1 MWWFE
6 KAILDP
12 HKTETYVSAE
22 LRARLAQS
30 VEQLTF
36 NQWVAGSIPAARTN
50 LFNALTSISHLL
62 DRAICDRDLKIM
74 TGLDLA
80 QKKWHAIIRPSTT
93 LDRGAHENQVQLHPP
108 PMAGLSIWFVGYCN
122 IQPTAC
128 SN

>member
-12 HKTETYVSAE
+12 HKTGTYVSAE

-50 LFNALTSISHLL
+50 LFKDLTMISHLL
-62 DRAICDRDLKIM
+62 DKSICD
-74 TGLDLA
+74 
-80 QKKWHAIIRPSTT
+80 Q
-93 LDRGAHENQVQLHPP
+93 
-108 PMAGLSIWFVGYCN
+108 
-122 IQPTAC
+122 
-128 SN
+128 